1 MLDEDLTRRDFIK
14 TSGTMLIG
22 TLAASSGALS
32 VLAPTTTWALELTKL
47 DANSGKVILQ
57 VTRHILPH
65 KTLDDAVYAL
75 VVKDLDKAAASDAA
89 TAALLQGGVASLNKK
104 AKGDWLALSKE
115 KQFDLVKQMSDTE
128 FFEKIRSTAIVS
140 LYNNEMAWAHFGYEG
155 PSWPKGGYLNRG
167 FQDLDWLPNPP
178 AAASPPPA

>member
-1 MLDEDLTRRDFIK
+1 MLDDDLTRRDFIK
-14 TSGTMLIG
+14 TSGTMLVG

-32 VLAPTTTWALELTKL
+32 MLAPTRTWALELTKL

-75 VVKDLDKAAASDAA
+75 VVKDLDKAAAGDAA
-89 TAALLQGGVASLNKK
+89 VATLLNGGVASLNKQ
-104 AKGDWLALSKE
+104 AGGNWLALSQE
-115 KQFDLVKQMSDTE
+115 KQFALVEKMSDTE
-128 FFEKIRSTAIVS
+128 FFEKIRGTAIVA

-167 FQDLDWLPNPP
+167 FQDLEWLPTPP
-178 AAASPPPA
+178 ADASPPPV

>member
-1 MLDEDLTRRDFIK
+1 MLDDDLTRRDFIK

-22 TLAASSGALS
+22 TLAASSGA
-32 VLAPTTTWALELTKL
+32 VGILAPSRTWALELTTL
-47 DANSGKVILQ
+47 DANSGKTILH

-75 VVKDLDKAAASDAA
+75 VVKDLDKAAAGDDAV
-89 TAALLQGGVASLNKK
+89 AALLRGGVASLNEG
-104 AKGDWLALSKE
+104 AKGNWLALGADQ
-115 KQFDLVKQMSDTE
+115 QFDLVKGMEGTD

-155 PSWPKGGYLNRG
+155 PAWPKGGYLSRG
-167 FQDLDWLPNPP
+167 FQDLNWLPNPP
-178 AAASPPPA
+178 ASASPPPV